1 MDTYKLAGD
10 MEKAFNQVGASMMSD
25 DFACKLLA
33 YLSVMGGGNEI
44 VVTHIGLNAGI
55 AIAQA
60 KLNIYGGEIPKRELL
75 PKLKSYIRELE
86 LTREDTLW
94 LSEIYERY
102 QLTKSKRN
110 KSNTTYK

>member
-1 MDTYKLAGD
+1 MDTYKHAEDL
-10 MEKAFNQVGASMMSD
+10 EKAFNQVGASMMTD

-60 KLNIYGGEIPKRELL
+60 KLNIYGGEVPKRELL
-75 PKLKSYIRELE
+75 PKLQSYIKELN
-86 LTREDTLW
+86 LTGEDTPW
-94 LSEIYERY
+94 LPEIYDRY
-102 QLTKSKRN
+102 QLTESKSN
-110 KSNTTYK
+110 KSNTTS